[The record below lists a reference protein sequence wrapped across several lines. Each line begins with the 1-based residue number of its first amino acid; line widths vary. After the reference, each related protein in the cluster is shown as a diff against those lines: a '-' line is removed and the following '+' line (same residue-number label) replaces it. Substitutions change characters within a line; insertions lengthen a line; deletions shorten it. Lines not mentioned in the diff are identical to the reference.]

1 MKTMYFRIKELNM
14 RKRRNTSNVITLP
27 LLVLGIFFLA
37 MGIYRDEVSIV
48 LQKAIN
54 ICLEC
59 VGIG

>member
-1 MKTMYFRIKELNM
+1 MYFRIKELNM